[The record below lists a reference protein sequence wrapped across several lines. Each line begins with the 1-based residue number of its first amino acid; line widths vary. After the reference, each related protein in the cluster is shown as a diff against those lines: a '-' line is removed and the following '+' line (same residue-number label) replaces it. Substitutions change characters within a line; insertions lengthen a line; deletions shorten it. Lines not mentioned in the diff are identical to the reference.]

1 MTYLPMPEEV
11 IRDLN
16 FFDVPRSRAVSPFA
30 VLPLPSALLQASPDG
45 AVDPLYLWIALFAVV
60 VASGLAIWAIIRGT
74 RRRELR
80 LRGYRNAFDSAAEP
94 VLLLDDDLTILEAN
108 DAAAA
113 MLGQTTD
120 RLRRTRLLNWISPDV
135 EDDQA
140 SRLQSSLTELGRAS
154 FWSTV
159 TTSAGTRNVD
169 VRLSRSKP
177 MDGVPPVMIALLYD
191 ISDYREEG
199 RLFKTLHERMLA
211 NIPIEVTVLSPQG
224 EYLHISP
231 STMGD
236 PAVHDWTIGKT
247 DVEFCQRMGL
257 HPEVALRR
265 RAFRRQAVN
274 AGKVLSFEEEITMP
288 DGQKRYYTRWYN
300 PVTREKAVY
309 AVVSYAID
317 RTDVRRL
324 QEEVDEAR
332 LHAGERERLREAIM
346 ANLSHEFRTP
356 LTGILGA
363 AQILNY
369 EVSDQGQE
377 FVDMIESAGRR
388 LMNTLNSLLDLAGLR
403 DGGLDVHPRV
413 LDLAKEVQS
422 VGAAFAAE
430 AESRGL
436 FLRTKVPDEDVWV
449 RLDQGHLFRIL
460 QHLVSNAIKFTE
472 SGGVVLEV
480 TQDDDTAT
488 VRVMDTGVGIDE
500 EYLRTLFDEFQQE
513 SLGLARAFEGVGVG
527 LAVTHGL
534 VERMGGTIFVE
545 SQKAEGSTFT
555 VSFPRAFRIKHDE
568 ESHNARVLLVEPAA
582 EDRRIA
588 EFALREVVDVYAT
601 PDLNGSERRSFGPV
615 DAALIA
621 VTGPEVDPGAV
632 VREVRA
638 QPGFEQLPLVALDAY
653 PLPGNR
659 ESFISS
665 GFAEYV
671 PKPLNRQVLLD
682 AVSAV
687 CFRVR

>member
-1 MTYLPMPEEV
+1 MAA
-11 IRDLN
+11 DLAHV
-16 FFDVPRSRAVSPFA
+16 FFGAPVAGLF
-30 VLPLPSALLQASPDG
+30 LQAIPGG
-45 AVDPLYLWIALFAVV
+45 AVEPLYLWIAIVV
-60 VASGLAIWAIIRGT
+60 ILLVSGMAIWLILRNA
-74 RRRELR
+74 RRRTMQLQAHR
-80 LRGYRNAFDSAAEP
+80 VAFETAAEP
-94 VLLLDDDLTILEAN
+94 VLLLDDDFTILEAN
-108 DAAAA
+108 SAAAT
-113 MLGQTTD
+113 MLGQSAD
-120 RLRRTRLLNWISPDV
+120 RLKRTRLLNWISPDA
-135 EDDQA
+135 EEE
-140 SRLQSSLTELGRAS
+140 RLTDLQDSLSELGRAS

-159 TTSAGTRNVD
+159 NSGGVTRNVD

-177 MDGVPPVMIALLYD
+177 HEGIPAVIIALLYD

-231 STMGD
+231 STMGELGLHEW
-236 PAVHDWTIGKT
+236 AIGKT
-247 DVEFCQRMGL
+247 DVEFCQRLGL

-274 AGKVLSFEEEITMP
+274 AGKVISFEEEIVMP
-288 DGQKRYYTRWYN
+288 NGDKRYYMRWYN
-300 PVTREKAVY
+300 PVSRDKSVY

-317 RTDVRRL
+317 RTELRRL
-324 QEEVDEAR
+324 QEEADEAR
-332 LHAGERERLREAIM
+332 MHAGEKERLREAII

-369 EVSDQGQE
+369 EVSEQGQE
-377 FVDMIESAGRR
+377 FVDMIESSGRR

-413 LDLAKEVQS
+413 LDLGKEVQS
-422 VGAAFAAE
+422 VAATFATESE
-430 AESRGL
+430 ARGL
-436 FLRTKVPDEDVWV
+436 FLRTKVPEQDVWV
-449 RLDQGHLFRIL
+449 RLDQGHLYRIL

-472 SGGVVLEV
+472 AGGVVIEV
-480 TQDDDTAT
+480 DQDEDRAMI
-488 VRVMDTGVGIDE
+488 RVMDTGVGIDE

-513 SLGLARAFEGVGVG
+513 SLGLQRAFEGVGVG

-534 VERMGGTIFVE
+534 VERMGGTISVE
-545 SQKAEGSTFT
+545 SQKGEGSTFT
-555 VSFPRAFRIKHDE
+555 VIFPLAFRVRHDDQ
-568 ESHNARVLLVEPAA
+568 SAAARVLLVEPAA

-588 EFALREVVDVYAT
+588 EFALREVVEVESLT
-601 PDLNGSERRSFGPV
+601 DLNGSDRRGHGL

-621 VTGPEVDPGAV
+621 VTGPEVDPGSV

-638 QPGFEQLPLVALDAY
+638 HPGFEHVPLVALDAY

-687 CFRVR
+687 CTRGR